1 VKPVDTRE
9 ENDYLFSGGRMK
21 YWSNAFLGLGVTL
34 IAAIIIKFDL
44 LGLIS
49 GIVFLFAGYVCHR
62 KGGER

>member
-1 VKPVDTRE
+1 
-9 ENDYLFSGGRMK
+9 MK

-34 IAAIIIKFDL
+34 IAAVIIRFDL

-49 GIVFLFAGYVCHR
+49 GIIFLFAGYVCHR